1 MTPIS
6 LITVIEIDGKL
17 KLNPSW
23 AELDNVARLDL
34 LQDWIA
40 ALQQL
45 YQRTHQDTYGHDP
58 EDRRMIVAEVLGH
71 TR

>member
-6 LITVIEIDGKL
+6 LITSREIDGDV
-17 KLNPSW
+17 KLNPAW
-23 AELDNVARLDL
+23 AELDSVARLDL

-40 ALQQL
+40 ALRQL
-45 YQRTHQDTYGHDP
+45 YQRTHQDTYGQDH
-58 EDRRMIVAEVLGH
+58 EDCRMIVAEVLGH